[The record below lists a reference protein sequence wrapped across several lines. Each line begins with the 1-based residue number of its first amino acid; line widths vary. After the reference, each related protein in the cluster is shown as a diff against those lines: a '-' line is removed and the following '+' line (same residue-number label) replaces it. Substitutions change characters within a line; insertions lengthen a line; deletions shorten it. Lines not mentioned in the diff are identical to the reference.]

1 LAESQI
7 ELTLI
12 LPSSSM
18 FLSVGKQISE
28 MLNKGFQER
37 PNFAVVVG
45 EGFDNSEKKTMMTSS
60 TRDELR
66 DKGVI
71 MVFTDVVLLHGL
83 ACSAMDS
90 SLELFLGTKHH
101 HRPP

>member
-45 EGFDNSEKKTMMTSS
+45 EDFVVAVAEIS
-60 TRDELR
+60 DERGNIILT
-66 DKGVI
+66 V
-71 MVFTDVVLLHGL
+71 T
-83 ACSAMDS
+83 
-90 SLELFLGTKHH
+90 
-101 HRPP
+101 